1 MSETF
6 YPSHTPEEIKKYCEW
21 HKAAYGW
28 NPFGGVKCLECGKP
42 IHLIEVYR
50 CYHCHAP
57 FHLDCIKRHCKGG
70 EEERL
75 RAFLG
80 RIMVLGLLREH
91 PRLRDEALKILDGEK
106 GGEG

>member
-1 MSETF
+1 M
-6 YPSHTPEEIKKYCEW
+6 PEDIQKILV
-21 HKAAYGW
+21 
-28 NPFGGVKCLECGKP
+28 NL
-42 IHLIEVYR
+42 LSMR
-50 CYHCHAP
+50 L
-57 FHLDCIKRHCKGG
+57 LDENH
-70 EEERL
+70 RL

>member
-1 MSETF
+1 MKEMFCMSCNDVTSHCFVKTIWRCETCRHEWDDIEPF
-6 YPSHTPEEIKKYCEW
+6 VHVVCGEHEMPEDIQKILV
-21 HKAAYGW
+21 
-28 NPFGGVKCLECGKP
+28 NL
-42 IHLIEVYR
+42 LSMR
-50 CYHCHAP
+50 L
-57 FHLDCIKRHCKGG
+57 LDENH
-70 EEERL
+70 RL